1 MSFYKDNKGYLD
13 KYWDDELNNTP
24 KESLQ
29 GNEDGVLY
37 FKCKKCGKSWSISS
51 LSLLYSY
58 GECNCEDRNL
68 LKKYWDTE
76 KNNEIGLSVEDI
88 PLRSGKRIFLKCPV
102 CGGEWNDYDVA
113 DVTYRKKSCP
123 YCSGRRVLSGV
134 NDLLSCYP
142 EVVEKYWDWEKNSVE
157 PNTLYKNTSKKAFW
171 LCPECGY
178 SWESPVSRL
187 TRDGQGCPCC
197 AGKKVKEG
205 YNDFLSQHPDIV
217 AKYWDYDR
225 NKIKPSEVTSG
236 SNKKIYC
243 KCPLCGGEWEDAPKI
258 LKDRKVCPLCWGRK
272 EIKLDNE
279 WKCDEEW
286 EGLPELHY
294 SPSYAK
300 LLNEGISTEKNFI
313 SLREYRP
320 DLVDKVWN
328 YEENEKRGITPD
340 NISYG
345 SHKKVFLTCKDCG
358 NSWDDWDVHTLS
370 NTKVGCPYCTNQ
382 RLGKDSISFLKGY
395 PELVDKYW
403 DWEKNSEEGIYPDE
417 IFPKSNKQVHLHC
430 KKCGYSWNDYSPASL
445 VYHKLGC
452 PVCAGQ
458 RVLKGYNDFQSRYPD
473 LVDKFWDFEANDVKP
488 DEISWGSGKWI
499 NFKCKECGHKW
510 IVQLHDLSVYGRGCP
525 QCARNNMAT
534 RSKQEDEITN
544 FLKEN
549 YDGIIETSKVGLLPN
564 NMELDIYIPKKKI
577 GIEFN
582 GIYWHSEIY
591 KKKDRHYRKHKYCE
605 ESGIKLFQI
614 WEDQWRDKKEIVK
627 RLLLSKVGVLDQV
640 KVNARECSIKEV
652 SKNEAESFMNENHIQ
667 GFTVASVYLA
677 LVSENWGIVAICQ
690 FLKTGK
696 EGIYNLNRYATSCNV
711 RGGFTKLIKNFERK
725 YHPKKIITFS
735 DNDYSDGGL
744 YRNNGFIL
752 EEELKPDYYYT
763 NNNFNKRYHKF
774 NYRKERFYND
784 PHLTYMPDL
793 TERELADL
801 NKIFRVWDSG
811 KIRWVKVFN

>member
-1 MSFYKDNKGYLD
+1 MSFYEDNKGYLD
-13 KYWDDELNNTP
+13 KYWDDELNNTS
-24 KESLQ
+24 KESLK
-29 GNEDGVLY
+29 GNENGVFY

-68 LKKYWDTE
+68 LRKYWDTE

-88 PLRSGKRIFLKCPV
+88 PLRSGKKIFLKCPE
-102 CGGEWNDYDVA
+102 CHGEWNDYDVA

-123 YCSGRRVLSGV
+123 YCSGKRVLSGV

-157 PNTLYKNTSKKAFW
+157 PSSLYKNTSKKAFW
-171 LCPECGY
+171 KCSECGY

-205 YNDFLSQHPDIV
+205 YNDFLYQYPEIV
-217 AKYWDYDR
+217 AKYWDYNR
-225 NKIKPSEVTSG
+225 NKIKPSEITSG

-243 KCPLCGGEWEDAPKI
+243 KCPNCGGEWEDTPKI
-258 LKDRKVCPLCWGRK
+258 LKDRKVCPVCWGKTNFPTRK
-272 EIKLDNE
+272 DDNNLQE
-279 WKCDEEW
+279 DK
-286 EGLPELHY
+286 GTFGNLYPELVDLY
-294 SPSYAK
+294 WDWDK
-300 LLNEGISTEKNFI
+300 NNEIGLNPFEM
-313 SLREYRP
+313 
-320 DLVDKVWN
+320 DLQSN
-328 YEENEKRGITPD
+328 
-340 NISYG
+340 
-345 SHKKVFLTCKDCG
+345 KKVFLKCKDCG
-358 NSWDDWDVHTLS
+358 NSWS
-370 NTKVGCPYCTNQ
+370 NWTVSSLINYKDKCPYCSNSKLIEGTNDI
-382 RLGKDSISFLKGY
+382 LSKSPIFIS
-395 PELVDKYW
+395 KYW
-403 DWEKNSEEGIYPDE
+403 DFDKNTVKPNKVKFNSGRLVKLKCDKCNHRWEMTVKELYDGKGCPVCEDNYLERGINDFKSCNNVPTVHISNKEGINEED
-417 IFPKSNKQVHLHC
+417 ILKSSNKKLLF
-430 KKCGYSWNDYSPASL
+430 KCDVCGNEWYSYPYTKTGNNSA
-445 VYHKLGC
+445 GC
-452 PVCAGQ
+452 PVCA
-458 RVLKGYNDFQSRYPD
+458 
-473 LVDKFWDFEANDVKP
+473 
-488 DEISWGSGKWI
+488 
-499 NFKCKECGHKW
+499 KESLPTK
-510 IVQLHDLSVYGRGCP
+510 
-525 QCARNNMAT
+525 
-534 RSKQEDEITN
+534 SKQEKQIYE
-544 FLKEN
+544 FLREHYN
-549 YDGIIETSKVGLLPN
+549 GIIETSKVGLLPN

-591 KKKDRHYRKHKYCE
+591 KKKDRHYLKHKYCE
-605 ESGIKLFQI
+605 ERGIKLFQI

-627 RLLLSKVGVLDQV
+627 RLLLSKIGVLNQV
-640 KVNARECSIKEV
+640 KVNARDCSIKEV
-652 SKNEAESFMNENHIQ
+652 SKKEAESFMNENHIQ
-667 GFTVASVYLA
+667 GFTVASVYLD
-677 LVSENWGIVAICQ
+677 LVSEDWGIVAICQ

-763 NNNFNKRYHKF
+763 TNCFNKRYHKF

-784 PHLTYMPDL
+784 SHLTYMPDL

-811 KIRWVKVFN
+811 KIRWIKVYK